1 MGVKNFIKII
11 KKYAPDSISYK
22 KITDYQGQTLG
33 IDANL
38 MIYKLVFAIR
48 KNGYDIKN
56 NGIKVT
62 HLHSMLQRLIGFKN
76 YNITPVFVF
85 DGFYPNIKTN
95 TMEKRKKFRKEMEK
109 KYNQAITQD
118 EKKKY
123 FYIKS
128 AIKLEE
134 INQVKKL
141 ISYFNYTII
150 DAKEEADTQLVYLSK
165 NNLINGIITDDLDIL
180 LFGGNLLLK
189 NFTIDKKKNIQE
201 INLKKLLKQS
211 NLSQKQLIDIGI
223 LLGCDYCEDIK
234 GIGPITSYKLI
245 KEQKSINNLISKN
258 MINLEFDNKE
268 AKKYFKN
275 PPVKMIDKNNIKK
288 LNIDYSGLLKFLE
301 EYGYDNKKLEKIL
314 NRLV

>member
-1 MGVKNFIKII
+1 MGVTNLIKVIN
-11 KKYAPDSISYK
+11 KYAPDSISYK
-22 KITDYQGQTLG
+22 KITDYKGKTLG

-62 HLHSMLQRLIGFKN
+62 HLHSMLQKLIGFKN

-85 DGFYPNIKTN
+85 DGFYPTIKTN
-95 TMEKRKKFRKEMEK
+95 TIEKRKKFRKEMK
-109 KYNQAITQD
+109 KKFNQAVTQD

-123 FYIKS
+123 FYVKSSIK
-128 AIKLEE
+128 IDE
-134 INQVKKL
+134 IDQVKEL
-141 ISYFNYTII
+141 INYFNYTII
-150 DAKEEADTQLVYLSK
+150 DAKEEADSQLAYLSK
-165 NNLINGIITDDLDIL
+165 KKIIDGIITDDLDIL

-201 INLKKLLKQS
+201 INLTKLLKQS
-211 NLSQKQLIDIGI
+211 KLSHSQLIDIGI
-223 LLGCDYCEDIK
+223 LLGCDYCEDVK
-234 GIGPITSYKLI
+234 GVGPISSYKLI
-245 KEQKSINNLISKN
+245 KEHKNMDNLLSKN
-258 MINLEFDNKE
+258 IIKLEFNNKKAE
-268 AKKYFKN
+268 DYFKN
-275 PPVKMIDKNNIKK
+275 PPIKIINKTSIKK

-301 EYGYDNKKLEKIL
+301 KYGYNNDKLEKIL